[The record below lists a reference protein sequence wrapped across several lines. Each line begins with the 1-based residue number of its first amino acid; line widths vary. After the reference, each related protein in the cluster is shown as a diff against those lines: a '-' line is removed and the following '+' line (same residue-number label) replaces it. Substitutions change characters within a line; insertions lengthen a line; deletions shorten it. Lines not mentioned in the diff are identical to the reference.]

1 MVGQGRERE
10 RRHFG
15 SGSHAGSR
23 PCTVDS
29 TVHDERHEECQD
41 EKQGSGHRFWNTM
54 RQVSGLLSAVQLAR
68 SRQAA

>member
-1 MVGQGRERE
+1 MVGQGRDRE
-10 RRHFG
+10 SRNLG
-15 SGSHAGSR
+15 SGDDAGSR

-41 EKQGSGHRFWNTM
+41 EKQGSGHRFWNSM
-54 RQVSGLLSAVQLAR
+54 RQVSGPLSGVQLAR